1 MNSKFVSR
9 VRIKYAP
16 IEKVMNDLDKKRTG
30 LSKLNAEQL
39 AALNEWLDK
48 NEVLSPGPISG

>member
-1 MNSKFVSR
+1 MKPKPFVSR
-9 VRIKYAP
+9 VRVKYAL
-16 IEKVMNDLDKKRTG
+16 IEEAMNDLDKKRTG

-48 NEVLSPGPISG
+48 NAVLSPGHTD